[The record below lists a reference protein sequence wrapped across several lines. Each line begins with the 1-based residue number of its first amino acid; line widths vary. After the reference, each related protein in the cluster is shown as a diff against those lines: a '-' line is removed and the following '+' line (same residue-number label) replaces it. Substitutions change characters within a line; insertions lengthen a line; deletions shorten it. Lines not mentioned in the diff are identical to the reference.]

1 MIALADCNNFYVS
14 CERVF
19 RPSLENCPVI
29 ILSNNDGCAVARSNE
44 AKQLGIKMGAPYY
57 QVRNIC
63 DRAGVAVFSSN
74 YELYGDMSRRIVS
87 VLSYFT
93 PEMEVYSIDESFLNL
108 DKVSDP
114 LKLSRLIRKR
124 VGDWTGIPISIG
136 LGPTKTLAKLANR
149 LAKKGNEG
157 CLEIGPGDR
166 EPLRLVAVEDV
177 WGIGNRYAAR
187 LHKVGIRNALG
198 LLEAPSVVI
207 RKVGG
212 VTLER
217 TQRELSGLRC
227 ISMDEVSQPKK
238 NTCSS
243 RSFGR
248 PVTTLQDLE
257 EAVANHAV
265 KAANRIRKEGSLAR
279 GLQVFVA
286 TNRFR
291 KDLPQ
296 YVNSRIMVFS
306 EPTDDPF
313 CILSSAC
320 RMLRGIYRNGYAY
333 KKSGVLL
340 LDLDQRGHQQLNLF
354 NGGDREKHER
364 LADVM
369 EQLTTA
375 YGPRAAFLA
384 AQGIKRSWSMKRSRL
399 TSRYTTSWDELPV
412 AGTS

>member
-19 RPSLENCPVI
+19 RPSLEKCPVI

-44 AKQLGIKMGAPYY
+44 AKQLGIPMGAPYY

-87 VLSYFT
+87 VLSRFS
-93 PEMEVYSIDESFLNL
+93 PRMEVYSIDESFLDLGQAVN
-108 DKVSDP
+108 P
-114 LKLSRLIRKR
+114 LELSRQIRKR
-124 VGDWTGIPISIG
+124 VGEWTGIPISIG

-149 LAKKGNEG
+149 LAKQGNTG
-157 CLEIGPGDR
+157 CLEVRPGDR
-166 EPLRLVAVEDV
+166 GSLRSVAVEDV
-177 WGIGNRYAAR
+177 WGIGNRYASR
-187 LHKVGIRNALG
+187 LRRIGIRNALE
-198 LLEAPSVVI
+198 LAEAPSVVV
-207 RKVGG
+207 RKAGG

-217 TQRELSGLRC
+217 TQRELCGWNC
-227 ISMDEVSQPKK
+227 INLEEVPQPRK
-238 NTCSS
+238 NACSS

-248 PVTTLQDLE
+248 PVMTLQDLE

-265 KAANRIRKEGSLAR
+265 KAANRIRREGSLAR

-296 YVNSRIMVFS
+296 YVNSRTMVFS
-306 EPTDDPF
+306 EPTDDPI

-333 KKSGVLL
+333 KKAGVLL
-340 LDLDQRGHQQLNLF
+340 LDLDQGGHQQLNLF
-354 NGGDREKHER
+354 NGGEREKHER
-364 LADVM
+364 LVGAM

-384 AQGIKRSWSMKRSRL
+384 AQGLERSWSMKRNRL